1 MATSESSKPE
11 AKSAA
16 AGSKATTAEKPA
28 ARPATVRRVSEE
40 EPTPVI
46 GGRFLGAAVILGL
59 VVLVPALPLGNML
72 EPGDP
77 PGADTAAWQPGHK
90 SKLILTVVTADAN
103 ALTCASPESFEGRHC
118 AFKTESEPWP
128 RDPQGPLD
136 DNKANIIQP
145 YRTWLDNKLILVSG
159 VWAQPSLA
167 MRVHSEPPGTLSPDK
182 LARFTTECQVH
193 FAGKMDKPALR
204 WAPGQ
209 SWGTE
214 QPTMVA
220 IADEC
225 HVIDEPSRD
234 CPEGPICAL
243 MRAFSSRP
251 Q

>member
-11 AKSAA
+11 PKAASTDSAKS
-16 AGSKATTAEKPA
+16 TAPTGTQKPA
-28 ARPATVRRVSEE
+28 TRATVRRPDDV

-46 GGRFLGAAVILGL
+46 GGRFLGAAAILGL
-59 VVLVPALPLGNML
+59 IVLIPASPLGNL
-72 EPGDP
+72 FEPSDP
-77 PGADTAAWQPGHK
+77 PGTDTSAWQPGQK
-90 SKLILTVVTADAN
+90 SKLILTLVTADAN
-103 ALTCASPESFEGRHC
+103 ALTCASPQSFEGKHC
-118 AFKTESEPWP
+118 AFKTESDPWP
-128 RDPQGPLD
+128 RDPQTPMD
-136 DNKANIIQP
+136 DNKASLIQP
-145 YRTWLDNKLILVSG
+145 YRTWLDNKLVLVAG

-167 MRVHSEPPGTLSPDK
+167 MRVHREPPGNLSPDK
-182 LARFTTECQVH
+182 LARFTAECQVH
-193 FAGKMDKPALR
+193 FAAKMDKPALR

-243 MRAFSSRP
+243 MKAFH
-251 Q
+251 